1 MLYYIINYDLIYSS
15 ILTNIKEFCFK
26 FDLDFSVLNCKS
38 KKEIIIYYSILEI
51 LKKLNKNKTEKPI
64 VIFKNIEDLD
74 IFEKAL
80 KETSKI
86 LSIPI
91 FKINEDFSIGLNKEL
106 SLKADCFYENNQ
118 FTNKGFTKIISRYS
132 FKEELNEKI
141 KKTRLLVVSH

>member
-1 MLYYIINYDLIYSS
+1 MLYYIIDYDLIYSS
-15 ILTNIKEFCFK
+15 ILKNIKEFCFK
-26 FDLDFSVLNCKS
+26 FDLDFNVLNCKS

-91 FKINEDFSIGLNKEL
+91 FKINEDFSIGLKKE
-106 SLKADCFYENNQ
+106 
-118 FTNKGFTKIISRYS
+118 
-132 FKEELNEKI
+132 
-141 KKTRLLVVSH
+141 